1 MTYALCEFVAIWYT
15 ISEMYF
21 MQEKT
26 LTKHISSV
34 EHIPQNGAEMQPVF
48 EHTERDRES
57 APISNEGRSETA
69 QAIQNVSSTLT
80 KKNRSKIITAPV
92 RDTITV
98 EVEKIME
105 EGLRDAFVKLPLSDR
120 EMFKIKGEQTAY
132 KIRDQL
138 RASHVKVKK
147 IFALLLEWLKL
158 LPGVNRFFLEQE
170 AKIKADKIL
179 SLHNRK

>member
-1 MTYALCEFVAIWYT
+1 
-15 ISEMYF
+15 
-21 MQEKT
+21 MQEKD
-26 LTKHISSV
+26 LLKHTNTV
-34 EHIPQNGAEMQPVF
+34 EHIPQNGADMQPVF
-48 EHTERDRES
+48 ERTEQDKES
-57 APISNEGRSETA
+57 TPLASEAQPAPE
-69 QAIQNVSSTLT
+69 QAIQSVSSILT
-80 KKNRSKIITAPV
+80 KKNRSKTIIAPV

-132 KIRDQL
+132 QIRDLL
-138 RASHVKVKK
+138 RATHVKVKK
-147 IFALLLEWLKL
+147 IFTLLLEWLKL